1 MNKHFEDRMEFMT
14 QVIKD
19 RIEESSSSDECQ
31 IKGNE
36 KTNKRTYLDVFK
48 ERKACYKRRKY
59 MDNESWIKEDK
70 REKRDRKEKREKR
83 EIREIMKG
91 SKRRY
96 ADVEIQEK
104 EVISRNFGTKER
116 FTMERKVDWKKIIQ
130 LKNFQNESSD
140 DEVLVDL
147 NLI

>member
-1 MNKHFEDRMEFMT
+1 MDSESRVK
-14 QVIKD
+14 
-19 RIEESSSSDECQ
+19 EE
-31 IKGNE
+31 
-36 KTNKRTYLDVFK
+36 
-48 ERKACYKRRKY
+48 
-59 MDNESWIKEDK
+59 K
-70 REKRDRKEKREKR
+70 REKRDRRER
-83 EIREIMKG
+83 REIMKG